1 MAIFRLAPADFH
13 RMHSPANV
21 KVSDVISVYSSYYS
35 VRLFFV
41 FSFIQ
46 VNAEALRAEDDA
58 IYNTRKIII
67 LNSLNDISN
76 SSSINP
82 NRPMAFVALGA
93 TCVGS
98 VILSVNVESVVKK
111 GDELAWFEFGGSTI
125 VMLFPPNSVQF
136 DDDLIQAS
144 ANTAEVKTLIRQSI
158 GKWIN

>member
-1 MAIFRLAPADFH
+1 
-13 RMHSPANV
+13 
-21 KVSDVISVYSSYYS
+21 
-35 VRLFFV
+35 
-41 FSFIQ
+41 
-46 VNAEALRAEDDA
+46 
-58 IYNTRKIII
+58 
-67 LNSLNDISN
+67 
-76 SSSINP
+76 
-82 NRPMAFVALGA
+82 MAFVALGA